1 MDCLDIQFIKIGTIV
16 VLQLNKI
23 FPISN
28 SGGKWNVPFVR
39 RFPYILLSISVIF
52 TLGTASVLSVVGV
65 TLYRLTMSTI
75 LSGLDTS
82 DLITDNAVLIASA
95 TSVLINFAC
104 VQILNELFG
113 RCAKT
118 RDPQN
123 QTCWSSDQAY
133 PGRTECAPS

>member
-1 MDCLDIQFIKIGTIV
+1 MQNDPNKMDE
-16 VLQLNKI
+16 QLNKI

-118 RDPQN
+118 RDPLN
-123 QTCWSSDQAY
+123 RNLVVLESSDRVD
-133 PGRTECAPS
+133 PFLRP